1 MDNDCNN
8 INRNRKH
15 QRNLFFKSQVGGD
28 SKRNTSEI
36 LIRKAPLNT
45 LNFFEYIYKN
55 VQFTVHFYI
64 YICKVNLTYKK

>member
-45 LNFFEYIYKN
+45 LNFF
-55 VQFTVHFYI
+55 I
-64 YICKVNLTYKK
+64 YIFVKLT